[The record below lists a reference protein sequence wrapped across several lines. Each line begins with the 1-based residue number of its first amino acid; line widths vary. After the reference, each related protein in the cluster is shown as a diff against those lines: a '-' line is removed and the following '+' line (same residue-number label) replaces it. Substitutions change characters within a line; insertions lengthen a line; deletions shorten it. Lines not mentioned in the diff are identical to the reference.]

1 MKLRTLRKWDGI
13 FLNSLGRI
21 GCVQCRFYKGE
32 RGVVSVRGVGS
43 MMVGAGTGVMHLE
56 MEEGASCQGTEQP
69 L

>member
-1 MKLRTLRKWDGI
+1 
-13 FLNSLGRI
+13 
-21 GCVQCRFYKGE
+21 
-32 RGVVSVRGVGS
+32 